1 MERQDKTAEGRLRAA
16 FFLSGCG
23 SALYSALTQEF
34 GEPAGIRT
42 QDPMIK
48 SHVLYRLSYRLGVP
62 LPKQADPSGVAGTV
76 QACRRQSRDGEVG
89 KRVAMARI

>member
-1 MERQDKTAEGRLRAA
+1 MERGN
-16 FFLSGCG
+16 
-23 SALYSALTQEF
+23 

>member
-1 MERQDKTAEGRLRAA
+1 
-16 FFLSGCG
+16 
-23 SALYSALTQEF
+23 
-34 GEPAGIRT
+34 
-42 QDPMIK
+42 MIK

>member
-23 SALYSALTQEF
+23 GAVHSALTQEF

-48 SHVLYRLSYRLGVP
+48 SHVLYRLSYRLWGAAVKSERT
-62 LPKQADPSGVAGTV
+62 LVAARWRRKPNRTV
-76 QACRRQSRDGEVG
+76 CRRSCERN
-89 KRVAMARI
+89 R